1 MMAEMVALLTDYT
14 LQSVVIGAVLLGL
27 VSGVLGCFAVLRHQS
42 LLGDTM
48 SHAALPGVCLGFMIM
63 GSRHIG
69 AIMGGALV
77 TGAVAALVMLLL
89 TRMSRLKTDAALG
102 IALSVFFA
110 IGVVLLTHIQSQNN
124 AAQGGLDAFL
134 FGQAAAILRSDLWLM
149 GSITVV
155 ALGLVALLWKEF
167 KLVSFDAGF
176 AGSLGLPVL
185 WLEVI
190 LTVMIALA
198 VVVGLQMVGV
208 VLMAAMVIAPA
219 VAARQWTQ
227 RLESMV
233 MLSALIGVVGGI
245 SGAVLSAL
253 KPGLATGPLII
264 LSISVIVL
272 ISLAMAPR
280 RGMLWEAVSL
290 WRGRRRLRSQ
300 HVLTTL
306 YRLAAHHDDPDYSP
320 EQGMLDTYHGLGTR
334 KVLYK
339 LEDRGQV
346 EWRAAT
352 SDEPGPS
359 HRWVLTPAGIR
370 EAERI
375 LDELGGEGR

>member
-1 MMAEMVALLTDYT
+1 MMADIVVLLTDYT
-14 LQSVVIGAVLLGL
+14 LQSVIIGAVLLGV

-48 SHAALPGVCLGFMIM
+48 SHAALPGVCLGFMIA
-63 GSRHIG
+63 GTRDIG
-69 AIMGGALV
+69 IIMAGALF
-77 TGAVAALVMLLL
+77 TGTLAALVILLL

-110 IGVVLLTHIQSQNN
+110 FGVVLLTYIQGKNN

-149 GSITVV
+149 GGVTVV
-155 ALGLVALLWKEF
+155 ALGLVAVLWKEF
-167 KLVSFDAGF
+167 KLVSFDPEF
-176 AGSLGLPVL
+176 ASSLGFPVL
-185 WLEVI
+185 WLEVA

-219 VAARQWTQ
+219 VAARQWTR
-227 RLESMV
+227 RLETMV
-233 MLSALIGVVGGI
+233 VLSALIGMFGGV
-245 SGAVLSAL
+245 SGSVLSSL

-264 LSISVIVL
+264 LSVSAIVVV
-272 ISLAMAPR
+272 SLALAPH
-280 RGMLWEAVSL
+280 RGMLWESVSL
-290 WRGRRRLRSQ
+290 WRGRRRLRYQ

-306 YRLAAHHDDPDYSP
+306 YRLAAHHADPDYSS

-334 KVLYK
+334 SALRK
-339 LEDRGQV
+339 LEARGQV

-352 SDEPGPS
+352 VDEPGPS

-370 EAERI
+370 AAERI
-375 LDELGGEGR
+375 LDALGREGR

>member
-1 MMAEMVALLTDYT
+1 MADMTALLTDYT
-14 LQSVVIGAVLLGL
+14 LQSVIIGAVLLGL
-27 VSGVLGCFAVLRHQS
+27 VSGVLGCFAVLRHQG

-48 SHAALPGVCLGFMIM
+48 SHAALPGVCLGFLIAGTRDIGIIM
-63 GSRHIG
+63 
-69 AIMGGALV
+69 AGALF
-77 TGAVAALVMLLL
+77 TGTLAALVILLL

-102 IALSVFFA
+102 IVLSIFFA
-110 IGVVLLTHIQSQNN
+110 FGVVLLTYIQGQNN

-149 GSITVV
+149 GGITAV
-155 ALGLVALLWKEF
+155 ALGLVAMLWKAF
-167 KLVSFDAGF
+167 KLVSFDPEF
-176 AGSLGLPVL
+176 AASLGFPVL
-185 WLEVI
+185 VLDGV

-219 VAARQWTQ
+219 VAARQWTS
-227 RLESMV
+227 RLETMV
-233 MLSALIGVVGGI
+233 VLSAVIGMFGGV

-264 LSISVIVL
+264 LSVSAVVVV
-272 ISLAMAPR
+272 SLALAPR

-290 WRGRRRLRSQ
+290 WRGRRRLRYQ

-306 YRLAAHHDDPDYSP
+306 YRLAVHHADPDYSS

-334 KVLYK
+334 SALRK
-339 LEDRGQV
+339 LQAKGQV
-346 EWRAAT
+346 EWRAVAT
-352 SDEPGPS
+352 GEPGPS

-375 LDELGGEGR
+375 LDALGQEER